1 MIYCWD
7 SWVGFCVSDHSLDAI
22 KRMIGHGKHE
32 YKVARFEC
40 AGGKTSCFCWRMGY
54 EDNKRSR
61 HNHGDN
67 RISTF

>member
-1 MIYCWD
+1 MIYSWD

-40 AGGKTSCFCWRMGY
+40 VGGKNIMFLLENGV
-54 EDNKRSR
+54 
-61 HNHGDN
+61 
-67 RISTF
+67 